1 MCFDVGYGTFSFV
14 CVIGLIQSGV
24 NFRSV
29 QHKAKKRFIIEVSFE
44 GKKIEKTCCVG
55 AKGLKQEVVTFIRRL
70 LLYLEEDFSLSEA
83 IFPNFFSYK

>member
-29 QHKAKKRFIIEVSFE
+29 QHKAKKRFIIEISFE
-44 GKKIEKTCCVG
+44 GKKRESVLCGYQRIETGGYYVYS
-55 AKGLKQEVVTFIRRL
+55 EFIILFRKKHFAFRS
-70 LLYLEEDFSLSEA
+70 D
-83 IFPNFFSYK
+83 IF